1 MRGIVEMRRHGA
13 ASDKDSQW
21 PRARVWCSSTC
32 MHVASERDKAAGG
45 KHAGSSCVS
54 AWSSAGRQAPTHQPT
69 NPPHAHAARQCAKT
83 VARSVHR
90 VVAGTP
96 QPGLLWFASRSVV
109 AVPSPYDTCSS
120 RDARSSQYARSAA
133 VSQKGRA
140 ATRQRRR
147 RAATPAKRLCAVDAI
162 KERPWAT
169 GLVMVMGMMTTL
181 QDETRNAARVAY
193 TAALATAAMDQD
205 SA

>member
-1 MRGIVEMRRHGA
+1 MRRHGA

-45 KHAGSSCVS
+45 GSTQSPPVAAKRPGSSCVS
-54 AWSSAGRQAPTHQPT
+54 AWSGAGRQAAQTHQPT

-90 VVAGTP
+90 VVARTP
-96 QPGLLWFASRSVV
+96 QLGLLWFASRSVV

-120 RDARSSQYARSAA
+120 RSQDARSSRYARSAA

-147 RAATPAKRLCAVDAI
+147 RAAATAKRLSALDAI
-162 KERPWAT
+162 KDRPWAT
-169 GLVMVMGMMTTL
+169 W
-181 QDETRNAARVAY
+181 AASSNSWAGVGHGCDDNVAR
-193 TAALATAAMDQD
+193 
-205 SA
+205 

>member
-147 RAATPAKRLCAVDAI
+147 RAAATAKRLCAVDAI